1 MNVKSL
7 LQGTN
12 SNNLPTAAEVAR
24 REEQHASRTS
34 KVKRQKLRWRERIA
48 PITNDA
54 VKANEE
60 VIDESVLTRCTRCPI
75 HRNRQGRFR
84 PLIGNGGEYLCD
96 ACYQKSFPA
105 TAMLDEE
112 IANRNKVQ
120 RMGQRAYDVLRNGV
134 ADFAAD
140 IRGQGDLQPED
151 DNFASTTTSKPL
163 ERERFPSEVECS
175 MCLERGVYRRCCNK
189 YYCHSCYY
197 KSGQCPGCSVAT
209 PLTGISAAELRPDPG
224 KLAVG
229 IGWAITWVLVSMT
242 ALIIISAVFNNS
254 TMPTTLWGHTCHGWL
269 QKCDLTV
276 CIDYDGN
283 HDLIEYGEARDIP
296 AAEPYKVCDRT
307 TTASQVVGS
316 ACVYDQEMY
325 AWSNSLIGYDLCV
338 SSPREENSRTSNIH
352 PLLLHSGNHSGVYVF
367 DDDFEMPLRNV
378 SSSGWTEII
387 NGVQSNA
394 CGVSKNGPIRGSHG
408 GFGSVVNKNSLVFT
422 GFQKRHAITTL
433 VNVRHGGR
441 VEFYLKMGSMTG
453 DSASCKIAES
463 QVVLEYR
470 TAALNKWITFGSF
483 PAWKYRGLDFT
494 FIAQDIPAEAMSN
507 MTQFRFIQP
516 SFDALRDHWAID
528 DIRIFANYKSK
539 YQDTAAFNSEYERE
553 KAYVHFMQCCFNSQH
568 CSVFDK
574 KRMNFDERECD
585 SIPGFDSDELGGN
598 ARLKLSELLMLYLC
612 LAALAKR
619 LYRFIVQRIRV
630 EEHHAL
636 TTSIQSR
643 STDKDF
649 PRHSFH
655 ATGQLSWQYSIAIIF
670 LVALICILY
679 SLLHGLMAF
688 QCTFQQNDAAA
699 MPYCRIEWSFAINCC
714 VAIVFDLRAM
724 SMLLTE
730 VFCLE
735 HPWRRTPL
743 AVVVDLNPDQGYL
756 QVGSKTIPLLNVVDT
771 QQQSALFYWL
781 LAILSALA
789 GLPIALVSLTLQQST
804 ILGSLAI
811 LREVFGPS
819 LFVRL
824 YLCVQW
830 ILSFNHHHRDEIGRA
845 VLRKGLLQQAM
856 LGAALTPLVIFSHC
870 ISRRVSQAS
879 ASDTFSLF
887 VLCVTI
893 GGVGGLLLGL
903 LNGLPV
909 VPEAKLKVNSFASFC
924 RFIATITS

>member
-7 LQGTN
+7 LLVTN
-12 SNNLPTAAEVAR
+12 SIVPTAAEVAR
-24 REEQHASRTS
+24 HDEQHASRKS
-34 KVKRQKLRWRERIA
+34 KTKRRKLRWKERVA
-48 PITNDA
+48 PIANDA
-54 VKANEE
+54 AKADED
-60 VIDESVLTRCTRCPI
+60 VIDESALTRCTRCPI

-112 IANRNKVQ
+112 IANRNELQ
-120 RMGQRAYDVLRNGV
+120 RIGQRAYDVLRNGV
-134 ADFAAD
+134 ADFTAD
-140 IRGQGDLQPED
+140 MRGQGDLLRIED
-151 DNFASTTTSKPL
+151 DNIAPTTTSSPL
-163 ERERFPSEVECS
+163 ERERYPSEVECS
-175 MCLERGVYRRCCNK
+175 MCLERGVYRHCCNK

-197 KSGQCPGCSVAT
+197 KSGQCPGCDVAT

-242 ALIIISAVFNNS
+242 VLIIISTVFNNS
-254 TMPTTLWGHTCHGWL
+254 TMPVTLWGHTCNGWL

-283 HDLIEYGEARDIP
+283 HELFGYGEGRDIP

-307 TTASQVVGS
+307 TTARQVVGS

-325 AWSNSLIGYDLCV
+325 AWSNSLLGYDLCV
-338 SSPREENSRTSNIH
+338 SSPREENSRTINPH
-352 PLLLHSGNHSGVYVF
+352 LLLLHSGNQSGVYVF
-367 DDDFEMPLRNV
+367 DDDFEMPLQHNTSFAV
-378 SSSGWTEII
+378 WDEII

-394 CGVSKNGPIRGSHG
+394 CGVSKNRPVRGTHG
-408 GFGSVVNKNSLVFT
+408 GYGSVVNKNALVFT
-422 GFQKRHAITTL
+422 GFQKRHAITTV
-433 VNVRHGGR
+433 VNVQHGGR

-470 TAALNKWITFGSF
+470 TAALNKWITVGTF
-483 PAWKYRGLDFT
+483 PAWKYRGLDYT

-528 DIRIFANYKSK
+528 DVRIFANYKSK

-553 KAYVHFMQCCFNSQH
+553 KASVHFAQCCFNTQH

-574 KRMNFDERECD
+574 KQMNFDERECD
-585 SIPGFDSDELGGN
+585 SIPGFDSDELGGK
-598 ARLKLSELLMLYLC
+598 ARLKLTELLMLYLC
-612 LAALAKR
+612 FAALAKR
-619 LYRFIVQRIRV
+619 LYRFIVQRITPSRRV
-630 EEHHAL
+630 EERHAL

-643 STDKDF
+643 SADKDF

-655 ATGQLSWQYSIAIIF
+655 ATGQLFWQYSIGIIF

-688 QCTFQQNDAAA
+688 QCTFQPNDAAA
-699 MPYCRIEWSFAINCC
+699 MPYCRIEWSFAISCC
-714 VAIVFDLRAM
+714 VAMVFDLRAM
-724 SMLLTE
+724 VMLLTE
-730 VFCLE
+730 VFCIE

-743 AVVVDLNPDQGYL
+743 EVVVDLHPDQGYL
-756 QVGSKTIPLLNVVDT
+756 QVGSKTIPLLNVVDI

-781 LAILSALA
+781 LTILSALA
-789 GLPIALVSLTLQQST
+789 GLPIALVSLTLQST
-804 ILGSLAI
+804 ILGYLAI

-830 ILSFNHHHRDEIGRA
+830 ILSFNHHHRDEIGRS
-845 VLRKGLLQQAM
+845 VLRKGHLQQAM
-856 LGAALTPLVIFSHC
+856 MGATLTPIVAFSHL
-870 ISRRVSQAS
+870 ISRRVAEAS
-879 ASDTFSLF
+879 PADTFTLF
-887 VLCVTI
+887 LLCVTI
-893 GGVGGLLLGL
+893 GGVGGLLLGVM
-903 LNGLPV
+903 NGLPV
-909 VPEAKLKVNSFASFC
+909 VPEAKLKVNSFLPHFAVS
-924 RFIATITS
+924 